1 MISFINNYFHLFTK
15 GITSGVVACS
25 CFGTI
30 FLLVKLFPLI
40 LEVIGQHG
48 AYALFAVVCLILMI
62 FTHICIPETRLVN
75 KSCTSD

>member
-1 MISFINNYFHLFTK
+1 MPNIFVCFKK

-30 FLLVKLFPLI
+30 FILVKLFPLV

-48 AYALFAVVCLILMI
+48 AYALFALVCLILMI
-62 FTHICIPETRLVN
+62 FTHFCIPETR
-75 KSCTSD
+75 